1 MISNA
6 GFMLA
11 VALVSLLAMKVM
23 PRKAAQSKSRLT
35 NWNFRF
41 SRLMPATPPQS
52 VTVTNRSS
60 STIRVTNILISGID
74 FSQSNSCDKAMASG
88 DKCSIEVS
96 FHPATSGTR
105 LGALQ
110 IAWSGGTRPRMVPL
124 TGTAP

>member
-1 MISNA
+1 MIPNA
-6 GFMLA
+6 RFMLA

-23 PRKAAQSKSRLT
+23 PQESSPVEISPDKLEFSVQSADA
-35 NWNFRF
+35 
-41 SRLMPATPPQS
+41 ATPAQS

-60 STIRVTNILISGID
+60 SSMRVTNILISGID
-74 FSQSNSCDKAMASG
+74 FSQSNNCDQAMASG